1 MQTPN
6 VKDLAAGALFLAFG
20 VAFLYFA
27 QSYPLGTAQ
36 RMGPA
41 YFPVVL
47 SIVLIGIG
55 LAIMGRALVLGGEP
69 IKQIAAKPLALVT
82 VSIVLF
88 GLLVQRAGIG
98 IAVAA
103 LVLVSAAASRSFRPV
118 PAIMLALL
126 LAVFSIAVFVKG
138 LGLPFAAFPWFPG

>member
-1 MQTPN
+1 MQTSN

-55 LAIMGRALVLGGEP
+55 LATMARALVRQGEP
-69 IKQIAAKPLALVT
+69 IRQIAAKPLALVT
-82 VSIVLF
+82 LSVILF
-88 GLLVQRAGIG
+88 GLLVQRAGVG

-103 LVLVSAAASRSFRPV
+103 LVLASAAASRRFSLGPSV
-118 PAIMLALL
+118 ALAVLLAL
-126 LAVFSIAVFVKG
+126 FSVAVFVKG
-138 LGLPFAAFPWFPG
+138 LGLPFAAFPWSPG